1 MIHLLT
7 SLIIYESLTKK
18 IKILTK
24 LIIEGRGYSMEIERI
39 NENTVKFYISYLD
52 IENLGFEKEEI
63 WYNRE
68 RSEQLFWHM
77 MDEVNFK
84 EDFSVE
90 GPLWIQVQAMDKSL
104 EIVVTKAKV
113 SKDGERFQFP
123 KEDKSNKV
131 FSISDKLEDFIEN
144 EIIHDEEVIEENLAE
159 LDYIWS
165 IYEFEN
171 LEDIIRLSHS
181 LKNENESKISTKL
194 YGYNGKYYLY
204 IEMND
209 LTLDYHDDLFSQ
221 ISEFGEEIDQT
232 VHILSEYGKL
242 IFEKDVFKQIKAYFD
257 ID

>member
-1 MIHLLT
+1 
-7 SLIIYESLTKK
+7 K

-24 LIIEGRGYSMEIERI
+24 LIIEGRGYPMEIERI

-68 RSEQLFWHM
+68 CREQLFWHM

-90 GPLWIQVQAMDKSL
+90 GPLCIHVNSMDNCI
-104 EIVVTKAKV
+104 EIVVNKAKV
-113 SKDGERFQFP
+113 SKDGEHLQFT

-171 LEDIIRLSHS
+171 LEEIIRLSHS

-194 YGYNGKYYLY
+194 YGYNGK
-204 IEMND
+204 
-209 LTLDYHDDLFSQ
+209 
-221 ISEFGEEIDQT
+221 
-232 VHILSEYGKL
+232 
-242 IFEKDVFKQIKAYFD
+242 
-257 ID
+257 

>member
-84 EDFSVE
+84 EDFSRSE
-90 GPLWIQVQAMDKSL
+90 
-104 EIVVTKAKV
+104 
-113 SKDGERFQFP
+113 ERRVG
-123 KEDKSNKV
+123 KES
-131 FSISDKLEDFIEN
+131 
-144 EIIHDEEVIEENLAE
+144 
-159 LDYIWS
+159 
-165 IYEFEN
+165 
-171 LEDIIRLSHS
+171 RLRR
-181 LKNENESKISTKL
+181 
-194 YGYNGKYYLY
+194 
-204 IEMND
+204 
-209 LTLDYHDDLFSQ
+209 
-221 ISEFGEEIDQT
+221 
-232 VHILSEYGKL
+232 
-242 IFEKDVFKQIKAYFD
+242 AR
-257 ID
+257 